1 MMKRGRLSLVIAA
14 VAVPALGLGLGFGL
28 GGTASAS
35 PSALARTSMF
45 SEQTVV
51 VNCLSQPQVR
61 PGSFT
66 LACADGND
74 YLTGLSW
81 TSWTS
86 HLASGY
92 GTEKVNDC
100 NPYCAAGHFRSYPV
114 LVVFWGN
121 TGLRGHPGTQ
131 RYTNVTLLYPGTRP
145 PVYNGH
151 RWVDGLS
158 TVTRS
163 LWA

>member
-1 MMKRGRLSLVIAA
+1 MMKRGRLSLAIAA

-28 GGTASAS
+28 GGTASAA
-35 PSALARTSMF
+35 PSAPARTSTF

-51 VNCLSQPQVR
+51 VNCINRPQVR

-74 YLTGLSW
+74 YLYGLSW
-81 TSWTS
+81 TSWTPQ
-86 HLASGY
+86 LASGY
-92 GTEKVNDC
+92 GSEKQNDC
-100 NPYCAAGHFRSYPV
+100 QPNCAAGHFHTYSV
-114 LVVFWGN
+114 LVVFWGHAA
-121 TGLRGHPGTQ
+121 LRGHPGTQ
-131 RYTNVTLLYPGTRP
+131 RYTNVTLLYPATRP
-145 PVYNGH
+145 QVYNGH
-151 RWVDGLS
+151 RWVEGPS

>member
-14 VAVPALGLGLGFGL
+14 VAVPALGLGLGLGL
-28 GGTASAS
+28 GGTASAALAS
-35 PSALARTSMF
+35 PARTSMF

-51 VNCLSQPQVR
+51 VNCLGTPQVR

-66 LACADGND
+66 LACADAND
-74 YLTGLSW
+74 GLTGLSW

-100 NPYCAAGHFRSYPV
+100 NPNCAEGHFHSYPV
-114 LVVFWGN
+114 LVIFWGDA
-121 TGLRGHPGTQ
+121 GLRGHPGTQ
-131 RYTNVTLLYPGTRP
+131 RYTNITLLYPGARP
-145 PVYNGH
+145 LARFSPRPVQGP
-151 RWVDGLS
+151 S

>member
-1 MMKRGRLSLVIAA
+1 
-14 VAVPALGLGLGFGL
+14 
-28 GGTASAS
+28 
-35 PSALARTSMF
+35 MF

-51 VNCLSQPQVR
+51 LNCLAKPQTR

-92 GTEKVNDC
+92 GTEQVNDC
-100 NPYCAAGHFRSYPV
+100 KPYCAAGHFHGYPV

-121 TGLRGHPGTQ
+121 SALRGHPGTQ
-131 RYTNVTLLYPGTRP
+131 RYTNVTLIYTGARP

-151 RWVDGLS
+151 GSVTGPS